1 MGGEGRSG
9 STSACEQGAVAMGEW
24 VIEPAT
30 VEAMPDILQIEEA
43 CFSAPW
49 TRKMLEAELSGNPFA
64 HFLLAKQA
72 PPGEV
77 GSVSIVGYLCFW
89 VVFEEVR
96 LMNLAVIESMRHKGI
111 ARALVMQAL
120 EVGLAQAARCAVL
133 EVRAS
138 NHAAHAL
145 YRQSWVSRR
154 DDPANVLYQS
164 HRRCIAD
171 GTGPDCVGVW
181 SLDTRSRSR
190 RRTYHATAVISSPGG
205 ATC

>member
-1 MGGEGRSG
+1 MIDELI
-9 STSACEQGAVAMGEW
+9 
-24 VIEPAT
+24 IEPAT
-30 VEAMPDILQIEEA
+30 VEALQDILHIEEA

-49 TRKMLEAELSGNPFA
+49 TRKMLEAELNGNPFA
-64 HFLLAKQA
+64 HFLLAKQV
-72 PPGEV
+72 PPDEA

-120 EVGLAQAARCAVL
+120 EVGLAQAAMCAVL

-145 YRQSWVSRR
+145 YRGLGFRDVTTRPTYYTNPIEDALLMELDPLVSESGG
-154 DDPANVLYQS
+154 LT
-164 HRRCIAD
+164 HE
-171 GTGPDCVGVW
+171 VG
-181 SLDTRSRSR
+181 RE
-190 RRTYHATAVISSPGG
+190 GG
-205 ATC
+205 HIRPLQ

>member
-1 MGGEGRSG
+1 MSTPLADFFSILPGEGP
-9 STSACEQGAVAMGEW
+9 AMGEW
-24 VIEPAT
+24 IIEPAT
-30 VEAMPDILQIEEA
+30 VEALPDILQIEEA

-49 TRKMLEAELSGNPFA
+49 TRKMLEAELGGNPFA
-64 HFLLAKQA
+64 HFLLAKWM

-111 ARALVMQAL
+111 ARALVRKAL

-133 EVRAS
+133 ELRAS

-145 YRQSWVSRR
+145 YRSLGFCDVTTRPTYYTNPIE
-154 DDPANVLYQS
+154 DALLMELDPITSASGLLTQEV
-164 HRRCIAD
+164 HREGGCIR
-171 GTGPDCVGVW
+171 P
-181 SLDTRSRSR
+181 LQ
-190 RRTYHATAVISSPGG
+190 
-205 ATC
+205 